1 MLNIERYRKELKKHD
16 GSLDCD
22 IYRIREKC
30 KKAESGF
37 CSSNPC
43 SVCREDNIEWLL
55 SECQILDDAEK
66 RYLKGVIRPFRNE
79 VLSIRKLSFVS
90 EQIVIQMK
98 SYIEIKLPCFEKG
111 TMYQGMEDGKK
122 YTVEELGL

>member
-1 MLNIERYRKELKKHD
+1 MLNIERYKNELKKHD

-22 IYRIREKC
+22 IYRIRGKC

-43 SVCREDNIEWLL
+43 SVCREDNIEWLC

-79 VLSIRKLSFVS
+79 VLGIKKKCTV
-90 EQIVIQMK
+90 EEYIAIIVKDCQII
-98 SYIEIKLPCFEKG
+98 YLPYFKEG
-111 TMYQGMEDGKK
+111 TMYQGMEKDKR
-122 YTVEELGL
+122 YTLEELGL

>member
-1 MLNIERYRKELKKHD
+1 MLNIEKYEKEVLDSLNYCDLDRKLENVDTGLKE
-16 GSLDCD
+16 DCSD
-22 IYRIREKC
+22 RNCNAC
-30 KKAESGF
+30 KKWL
-37 CSSNPC
+37 
-43 SVCREDNIEWLL
+43 REWLL
-55 SECQILDDAEK
+55 TECKILDDAEK

-111 TMYQGMEDGKK
+111 TMYCGMEEGKK

>member
-1 MLNIERYRKELKKHD
+1 MLNIEKYRKTVLDSLNYCILDSKLKSVGIGLKEACTD
-16 GSLDCD
+16 RNCS
-22 IYRIREKC
+22 KC
-30 KKAESGF
+30 KKQY
-37 CSSNPC
+37 
-43 SVCREDNIEWLL
+43 REWLL
-55 SECQILDDAEK
+55 SEYQILDDAEK

-111 TMYQGMEDGKK
+111 TMYQGMENGRE
-122 YTVEELGL
+122 YTLEELGL